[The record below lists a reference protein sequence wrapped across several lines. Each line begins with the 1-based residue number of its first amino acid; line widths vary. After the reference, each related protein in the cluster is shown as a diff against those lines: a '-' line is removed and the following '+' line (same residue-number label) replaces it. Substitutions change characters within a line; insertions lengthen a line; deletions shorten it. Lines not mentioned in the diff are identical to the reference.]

1 MCLAVPGEILS
12 IDEETPA
19 RMAKVSFGGLVRD
32 VSLLY
37 VPEAS
42 VGQYVIVHVGV
53 ALSVLDEKEAAETL
67 EYFSQ
72 MADLLPKD
80 GVAP

>member
-12 IDEETPA
+12 IDENTPA
-19 RMAKVSFGGLVRD
+19 RMAKVSFGGLIRD

-37 VPEAS
+37 VPEAT

-53 ALSVLDEKEAAETL
+53 ALSVLDEKQAAETL

-72 MADLLPKD
+72 MANLVPGDEVSP
-80 GVAP
+80 